1 MRNIFLI
8 AGMTC
13 KEAIRD
19 KLLNVLLLFAV
30 VAIASTKFF
39 TIFAPSEE
47 IKIIQD
53 TSLGIIRFIG
63 MLMTVFV
70 TGRLLPREIEK
81 QTVTTILS
89 KPVSRTQ
96 FLFGKFCGALY
107 AIFVN
112 IFVMGVILMLLLYLK
127 GKTFNLE
134 ILKALGLISMELVV
148 LSAITLCTSTITSE
162 IFNIIFGILI
172 FIIGHL
178 TNYLQYLADRFD
190 SIVMKALLWIIY
202 TLLPNFENFNIQNAI
217 VLGTKVSMQ
226 YIGKVISYGVIYT
239 VIMLTLAYLF
249 FAEKEM

>member
-1 MRNIFLI
+1 LRNIFLI
-8 AGMTC
+8 AGITY
-13 KEAIRD
+13 KEIVRD
-19 KLLNVLLLFAV
+19 RLLNVLLLFAV

-39 TIFAPSEE
+39 TIFAPTEE

-63 MLMTVFV
+63 MLITVFV
-70 TGRLLPREIEK
+70 TGGLLPREIAR

-112 IFVMGVILMLLLYLK
+112 MFVMSVILMLLLYLK
-127 GKTFNLE
+127 GKTFNLD
-134 ILKALGLISMELVV
+134 ILKALGLISMEFIV
-148 LSAITLCTSTITSE
+148 LSSITLCSSTVTSE

-178 TNYLQYLADRFD
+178 TNYLQYLADGFD
-190 SIVMKALLWIIY
+190 SIIMKALLWVIY
-202 TLLPNFENFNIQNAI
+202 TILPNFENFNIQNAI
-217 VLGTKVSMQ
+217 VLGAKVSIQ
-226 YIGKVISYGVIYT
+226 YIGKAVSYGVIYT

-249 FAEKEM
+249 FAEREM